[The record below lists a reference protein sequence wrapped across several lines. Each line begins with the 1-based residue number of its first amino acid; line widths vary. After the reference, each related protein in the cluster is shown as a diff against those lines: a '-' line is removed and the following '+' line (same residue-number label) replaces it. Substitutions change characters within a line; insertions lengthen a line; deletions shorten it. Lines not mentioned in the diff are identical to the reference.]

1 MQRALVPV
9 AQEDLAAHTPLALVR
24 HAVGKLRAN
33 DHVGHRA
40 QQHDGVE
47 EQKRPHPPTP
57 HDGDEDHESHEV
69 AEVAVGRHARG
80 VVGRAQAKP
89 RRDQQQRRGTHNDAA
104 IGIREPHELVGKPE
118 PVTVPERER
127 AAQHHHAADDRHDDG
142 DDPQRGLGG
151 RARNGRFDVVHRHSS
166 RWETGGIMPQTTRAR
181 SPSSRQG
188 SPRLRGR
195 PRSRRAPPR
204 SRQPRDESGTRW

>member
-40 QQHDGVE
+40 QQHDGFE

-57 HDGDEDHESHEV
+57 HDGDENHEPHEV

-80 VVGRAQAKP
+80 VVGRAQAEP
-89 RRDQQQRRGTHNDAA
+89 RRDQQQPRRAEDDAA
-104 IGIREPHELVGKPE
+104 VGIREPHELVGKPE
-118 PVTVPERER
+118 PVTVPEREH

-142 DDPQRGLGG
+142 DDPQRGLGR
-151 RARNGRFDVVHRHSS
+151 RARNGRLDVVHGNSS
-166 RWETGGIMPQTTRAR
+166 RCGREDYAPNDSRSKSVFSARKPASARAA
-181 SPSSRQG
+181 SISS
-188 SPRLRGR
+188 SA
-195 PRSRRAPPR
+195 S
-204 SRQPRDESGTRW
+204 SESAVT